1 MNYNHKSLYFFNKKG
16 HQQNL
21 SWNGK
26 YWEGRTLLPK
36 VSENLFEI
44 EHIFM
49 VQKFVLAT
57 TGEIKYGVPHT
68 TAPETY
74 GNPWGIT
81 AQFTYGS
88 YDVSLSAPISAD
100 LVGATIFSDYVY
112 GAKITA
118 ISGKVITIDQAS
130 YFTGTSDISF
140 TAWRA
145 RFETPYNII
154 DFDQVPTISAKLEI
168 GKNYITS
175 SSDLSAIKPGFVVTG
190 EGLEVG
196 TKVVSVSGNK
206 ININKTLKISK
217 TDNDCWVYE
226 VENVNGVSKR
236 LYQYTLLDDPDYA
249 YPVLLN
255 VEETYIPIDWKNS
268 DFLVEELYTVQ
279 DVDSSSRTINI
290 ALNSDQEAL
299 IGRSLII
306 EDVCQADPVILF
318 RMEFIGEVV
327 GEDPRYNRILENLGH
342 PLYKEDFN
350 ILRDTDPEEPYPDY
364 QIINT
369 KRKELLIEGSE
380 IFPYIGSYKGLIN
393 IIKAFGYQ
401 DLRIKEYWLNIQ
413 KSAATNVSS
422 FQQNEDF
429 LNKIKNTPYGE
440 SILIDNLLDD
450 ENSGKYKQVEVY
462 GKLSDGT
469 YGLKSAIEQIFPS
482 SSYKKTPLFG
492 LFYDMNQIVEGK
504 EDEWGYPVTEDAF
517 IFSPEEVLIKLFAL
531 KEKLKKDYLPLSA
544 KIIDITGE
552 GFYFSVNKT
561 RGWVDTLKIDEIRL
575 GMDVEVIATPS
586 IGYIED
592 LRSLQ
597 LRTNESIPQLPFV
610 PGFEG
615 NSDTSVFGN
624 IIDPNPYNQY
634 YTPAQAESL
643 VTAIEGYYTN
653 LNENKGRLDLGDGDY
668 DGPGYYRF
676 VDGSKYNLPAGFPTV
691 LEVTSFRLSWDD
703 LQVSWNNL
711 GKDFLYQTS
720 YIKSIG
726 DLVSYEGNP
735 LITPS
740 LVYSINVD
748 SLLFNETLSITLPSG
763 FGDFL
768 DPVSSGGNYYLAQ
781 VRLENGDSYVLG
793 EVSAYND
800 ITGES
805 TIRVLWKKGSG
816 TITNWTVNITNVFQK
831 RQQIDYYNWS
841 YSLDGFYSWDNIRFV
856 GYYEIEWTISKDGET
871 PYFFQMRGN
880 LKDYWKLPH
889 FLPYTGEYSVKCRI
903 WNSFN
908 DISIGYFDKSIK
920 VEPRSLEFTSVTRF
934 RQAEEYTW
942 DQMVLTWDDYD
953 SQWNFPI
960 EQQKE
965 QAQPSQR
972 VLTYAEYGN
981 QFNDGQE
988 CRVLK
993 TFPEVRGSVT
1003 FNLGVINHQ
1012 ISSITSTYPT
1022 GLGPAV
1028 ITTTDPHGLLAGD
1041 KVWIQ
1046 DPSIGG
1052 EYSVLSIISSTEF
1065 SIPLLLPSPLT
1076 PGGSYLT
1083 GPGNFSLSI
1092 SGRDYITVNYGGS
1105 IGSMASSI
1113 YADMNGL
1120 VKDPHFTVK
1129 SYESTVVSGVS
1140 TLISFYQIVILS
1152 PENTGDRF
1160 NGQAIDMVSS
1170 GSIVLNEVGS
1180 ITTPYLISP
1189 VVSGGVN
1196 QYEDYVYYSPG
1207 DDLPTPAMKDWG
1219 TKQMNWDSLN
1229 DISWDQLY
1237 SQTLPM
1243 FDYHQDFLGG
1253 FDLYNVRYGDQIKV
1267 GKNTEGIV
1275 IGVNG
1280 SPSSN
1285 MLLSDV
1291 VDQLNA
1297 SNDPGISK
1305 FTYTVRGYSRL
1316 TQASPV
1322 TTDIGP
1328 VDEET
1333 LTYNNLGCTP
1343 SSICR
1348 GNHGEIFMAAGT
1360 DVKVFYSPT
1369 NIDRI
1374 ELDYPFDYIQI
1385 DRKDRLWCYGT
1396 GSVPLQIID
1405 LKHPDRKI
1413 AFISETG
1420 TPSGYYQDILIPAT
1434 FISATIKALAI
1445 DDRKDDFAISIN
1457 YGAGNVMMYYDGGRQ
1472 EFDLFG
1478 VADGLPSVDIRQM
1491 VFDYKNS
1498 KKTLWIATGSGVS
1511 VYDGVKF
1518 FNYKTTNSGLFSNNV
1533 YSICIDEISNKW
1545 IGTDSGITY
1554 YDGETWAVWNSANS
1568 PELPSGV
1575 DYTNIITIGYGNIF
1589 FALRD
1594 TMGNTKL
1601 GYFNGDNFNIYTN
1614 DPGTSD
1620 TFIPYLTPT
1629 NHYENTWI
1637 ISASVKVIDVDY
1649 AQYPGNIFYLD
1660 NSNYLKHIDF
1670 VIPHIHACSKYT
1682 GNEGWDFIYYTSSR
1696 SLPSIAQYPLGIGY
1710 GIIDFNFIVGP
1721 INSNYILGDLF
1732 RPKFPFV
1739 DGYSWKAPDWTSYDF
1754 SGVLSVHPELN
1765 RDHLFLDAP
1774 LRDILSGDALK
1785 EEYWRNP
1792 PIERLADKKSRDQF
1806 SDFEWLI
1813 RLGDSNDDRGLK
1825 VTVGKDGY
1833 IYVMGYFRDTV
1844 YFGSPNNVNAG
1855 TFTTLNS
1862 PGRRSAFV
1870 AKYNSVGIIQWARMY
1885 GEGSG
1890 SPVSYTYDY
1899 MPTSIK
1905 LDSLGNVYL
1914 VGYRENNTISEL
1926 PSNFLIR
1933 WDWNGTFV
1941 SYTQLFTPSSST
1953 AFDESFDVVVDDV
1966 NNLYISGEYK
1976 GTLTT
1981 GEFTLNNPDS
1991 TPRIYVAKVEST
2003 GYITYLKEL
2012 GGSSGEYNPALV
2024 LGNYNDLYIAYNE
2037 NNGTDSYV
2045 KLRSYN
2051 ALNFTM
2057 TWEKSIANTGSTAP
2071 IISPD
2076 MDLSKGG
2083 NILLALEFDG
2093 YLSIESLL
2101 LDSIGSK
2108 DIALF
2113 KFLTTGNLVW
2123 GKTVG
2128 STNGNSVH
2136 SVKTDEDE
2144 RIYLLTSFSGEFFVT
2159 SPDPIAES
2167 VGGLDI
2173 LLLKMEEDGRIIDQ
2187 VTIGSIS
2194 DDEGIAISLDQ
2205 DKNIYLT
2212 GYLSGTIN
2220 TGKYVTSPTV
2230 GNSKDIFIGKIPSK
2244 RFIPGKS
2251 CSGPMS
2257 WVGTQSWGWSDK
2269 RIHTKEFE
2277 VPIGSTVVINPLDSN
2292 IPGKNGH
2299 NWKLIENSTGNKI
2312 VDIKDVQYFIWNF
2325 KTPGYYDLFLEIK
2338 DANGNIYKA
2347 EKKGYIRV
2355 VDHKSVFEGEIVP
2368 HQINSN
2374 DFKVQAVYEY

>member
-49 VQKFVLAT
+49 VQKFNLVT

-68 TAPETY
+68 TAPDSY

-81 AQFTYGS
+81 AKFTSGS
-88 YDVSLSAPISAD
+88 YNVVLSSPISSD
-100 LVGATIFSDYVY
+100 LVGATVFSDYVY

-118 ISGKVITIDQAS
+118 ISGNTITLDQSS
-130 YFTGTSDISF
+130 YFTGNSDISF

-154 DFDQVPTISAKLEI
+154 DFDGVPNLTAKLVS
-168 GKNYITS
+168 GQNYLTTS
-175 SSDLSAIKPGFVVTG
+175 ADISEVKPGYIITG
-190 EGLEVG
+190 EGLEEG
-196 TKVVSVSGNK
+196 TRIVSITGNK
-206 ININKTLKISK
+206 ININKTLKIS
-217 TDNDCWVYE
+217 NVSASCWIYE
-226 VENVNGVSKR
+226 VEDVNDVSGR
-236 LYQYTLLDDPDYA
+236 LYQYTLLDDPDYV

-255 VEETYIPIDWKNS
+255 VKETYIPIDWETTDS
-268 DFLVEELYTVQ
+268 LTGEIYTVQ
-279 DVDSSSRTINI
+279 NFDSSSRSVNI
-290 ALNSDQEAL
+290 ALNSDQEAI

-306 EDVCQADPVILF
+306 EDICQEEPVIIF
-318 RMEFIGEVV
+318 RMEFIGEVI
-327 GEDPRYNRILENLGH
+327 GEDPRYNKLLENLGH

-364 QIINT
+364 QIINN
-369 KRKELLIEGSE
+369 KRKELLIEGHE

-413 KSAATNVSS
+413 KTSATSVSS
-422 FQQNEDF
+422 FQQNEEL

-440 SILIDNLLDD
+440 SVLIDNLLDD
-450 ENSGKYKQVEVY
+450 ENSGKYKQIEVY
-462 GKLSDGT
+462 GKLPDGT
-469 YGLKSAIEQIFPS
+469 YGLKSAVEQIFPS
-482 SSYKKTPLFG
+482 TSYKKTPLFG
-492 LFYDMNQIVEGK
+492 LFYDLNQIVDNE
-504 EDEWGYPVTEDAF
+504 EDEWGYPITQDAF
-517 IFSPEEVLIKLFAL
+517 VFSPEEVLIKLFAL

-561 RGWVDTLKIDEIRL
+561 RGWVDTLKIDEIQL
-575 GMDVEVIATPS
+575 GMDVDVSVTPS

-592 LRSLQ
+592 LRTLQ
-597 LRTNESIPQLPFV
+597 LRTNPSLPQLPFV
-610 PGFEG
+610 PGYEG
-615 NSDTSVFGN
+615 NSDVSVFGN
-624 IIDPNPYNQY
+624 ISDPNPYSQY
-634 YTPAQAESL
+634 YTPAQSEAL
-643 VTAIEGYYTN
+643 ITAIEGYYVN
-653 LNENKGRLDLGDGDY
+653 LKDNKSRLDLGDGDY
-668 DGPGYYRF
+668 DGPGYNRYS
-676 VDGSKYNLPAGFPTV
+676 DGSKYYLPAGFPTI

-703 LQVSWNNL
+703 LQVSWNNI
-711 GKDFLYQTS
+711 GKDFLYHTS
-720 YIKSIG
+720 YVKSIG
-726 DLVSYEGNP
+726 DMIVYEGDT
-735 LITPS
+735 LITNS
-740 LVYSINVD
+740 FVHSIDLD
-748 SLLFNETLSITLPSG
+748 SVLFNENLNVVLPTG

-768 DPVSSGGNYYLAQ
+768 DPILSGSNYYLVQ
-781 VRLENGDSYVLG
+781 VRLESGGSYVLA

-800 ITGES
+800 ITGAA
-805 TIRVLWKKGSG
+805 TLKVLWKKGSG
-816 TITNWTVNITNVFQK
+816 EISNWSVNITNLFSS
-831 RQQIDYYNWS
+831 RQEIDYYNWS
-841 YSLDGFYSWDNIRFV
+841 YGLDGFYSWDNLRFV
-856 GYYEIEWTISKDGET
+856 GYYEIEWTVSKDGEV

-889 FLPYTGEYSVKCRI
+889 FLPYIGEYSVKCRI

-908 DISIGYFDKSIK
+908 DVSIGYFNNVIK
-920 VEPRSLEFTSVTRF
+920 VEPRSIELTSVTRF

-942 DQMVLTWDDYD
+942 DQMVLTWEDYD

-960 EQQKE
+960 EQQRE
-965 QAQPSQR
+965 QPQPSQR

-988 CRVLK
+988 CKVLK
-993 TFPEVRGSVT
+993 TFNEVRGSLT
-1003 FNLGVINHQ
+1003 FNMGVVKHQ
-1012 ISSITSTYPT
+1012 ITGITSTYPT
-1022 GLGPAV
+1022 GLGPAIV
-1028 ITTTDPHGLLAGD
+1028 TTADAHGLLAGN
-1041 KVWIQ
+1041 KVWIE
-1046 DPSIGG
+1046 DLTAGG

-1065 SIPLLLPSPLT
+1065 TIPLLLSSPLT
-1076 PGGSYLT
+1076 PLSSYMS
-1083 GPGNFSLSI
+1083 GPGTINISV
-1092 SGRDYITVNYGGS
+1092 SGREYLTVNYGGS
-1105 IGSMASSI
+1105 IGSMSAQI
-1113 YADMNGL
+1113 YSGMNGL
-1120 VKDPHFTVK
+1120 VKDPHFTIK
-1129 SYESTVVSGVS
+1129 SYEPVVVIGAPP
-1140 TLISFYQIVILS
+1140 LISFYEIVVLS

-1160 NGQAIDMVSS
+1160 NGQIVNILST
-1170 GSIVLNEVGS
+1170 GSIVLNKPDT
-1180 ITTPYLISP
+1180 ILTPYSLSP
-1189 VVSGGVN
+1189 AISGGAN

-1207 DDLPTPAMKDWG
+1207 DDLPIPAMKDWG
-1219 TKQMNWDSLN
+1219 TKQMNWDSLS

-1275 IGVNG
+1275 IGING
-1280 SPSSN
+1280 SPTSN
-1285 MLLSDV
+1285 MLLTDV
-1291 VDQLNA
+1291 AEQLNS

-1305 FTYTVRGYSRL
+1305 FTYTVRGYSRIGGS
-1316 TQASPV
+1316 SPV

-1328 VDEET
+1328 VDEDT
-1333 LTYNNLGCTP
+1333 LTYSGFPFTATSLY
-1343 SSICR
+1343 R
-1348 GNHGEIFMAAGT
+1348 GNHGEIFMSSGT
-1360 DVKVFYSPT
+1360 EIKIFYSPYT
-1369 NIDRI
+1369 IDTI
-1374 ELDYPFDYIQI
+1374 NLDYTFDYLQV
-1385 DRKDRLWCYGT
+1385 DRKDRIWCYGT
-1396 GSVPLQIID
+1396 GAVPLQIVD

-1420 TPSGYYQDILIPAT
+1420 SSSGYYKDVIIPAS
-1434 FISATIKALAI
+1434 FVSASIKALAI

-1457 YGAGNVMMYYDGGRQ
+1457 YGSGNVMLYYDGGRQ
-1472 EFDLFG
+1472 EFDSFT

-1491 VFDYKNS
+1491 VFDYKGG
-1498 KKTLWIATGSGVS
+1498 KKTLWIATGSGLS
-1511 VYDGVKF
+1511 VYDRIKF
-1518 FNYKTTNSGLFSNNV
+1518 FNYRTTNSGLFSNNV

-1545 IGTDSGITY
+1545 IGTDAGITY
-1554 YDGETWAVWNSANS
+1554 YDGETWAVWNAVNS

-1575 DYTNIITIGYGNIF
+1575 DYTNIITTGYGNIF

-1620 TFIPYLTPT
+1620 VFDPYLTPT
-1629 NHYENTWI
+1629 NHYENTWMI
-1637 ISASVKVIDVDY
+1637 FSNVKSVEEDY
-1649 AQYPGNIFYLD
+1649 TQFPGNIFYLD
-1660 NSNYLKHIDF
+1660 NSNNLRQIDF
-1670 VIPHIHACSKYT
+1670 VIPHIHACSKYS
-1682 GNEGWDFIYYTSSR
+1682 GNEGWDFVYYTSSR
-1696 SLPSIAQYPLGIGY
+1696 SLPSISQYPLGVGY

-1721 INSNYILGDLF
+1721 INSNYILSDLF

-1739 DGYSWKAPDWTSYDF
+1739 DGYSWKAPDWTPYDF
-1754 SGVLSVHPELN
+1754 SGVLSVYPELN

-1774 LRDILSGDALK
+1774 LRDILNGNALK

-1792 PIERLADKKSRDQF
+1792 PIERIADKKSRDQF

-1825 VTVGKDGY
+1825 VIVGKDGY

-1890 SPVSYTYDY
+1890 SPVSYIYDY
-1899 MPTSIK
+1899 TPTSIK

-1914 VGYRENNTISEL
+1914 VGYRENNTTTEL

-1981 GEFTLNNPDS
+1981 GTFTLNNPDS
-1991 TPRIYVAKVEST
+1991 RPRIYVAKVEST
-2003 GYITYLKEL
+2003 GYVTYLKDL
-2012 GGSSGEYNPALV
+2012 GGSNGEYNPALA
-2024 LGNYNDLYIAYNE
+2024 LGNFNDLYIAYNE
-2037 NNGTDSYV
+2037 NNGSDSYM

-2051 ALNFTM
+2051 ALSFDLL
-2057 TWEKSIANTGSTAP
+2057 WEKSIANTGGTAP

-2083 NILLALEFDG
+2083 NLVIGFEFDG
-2093 YLSIESLL
+2093 NLSIESTS
-2101 LDSIGSK
+2101 LDSVGTK

-2113 KFLTTGNLVW
+2113 KFLTTGNLLW
-2123 GKTVG
+2123 GKIVG
-2128 STNGNSVH
+2128 STYGNSVH
-2136 SVKTDEDE
+2136 SIKIDDEE
-2144 RIYLLTSFSGEFFVT
+2144 RIYLLCSFSGEFFVT
-2159 SPDPIAES
+2159 SPDPIIET

-2173 LLLKMEEDGRIIDQ
+2173 LLLKMENDGRIIDQ

-2205 DKNIYLT
+2205 DRNIYLT
-2212 GYLSGTIN
+2212 GYLSGQID

-2230 GNSKDIFIGKIPSK
+2230 GNSKDIFIGKIPSS

-2257 WVGTQSWGWSDK
+2257 WVGTQTWGWSDK
-2269 RIHTKEFE
+2269 RIHSKEFE
-2277 VPIGSTVVINPLDSN
+2277 IPVGSTVVINPLDSN

-2299 NWKLIENSTGNKI
+2299 KWKLFETSTGNKI

-2325 KTPGYYDLFLEIK
+2325 KTPGYYDLVLEVK
-2338 DANGNIYKA
+2338 DTNGNVYTT

-2355 VDHKSVFEGEIVP
+2355 VDHKKIFEGEAVP
-2368 HQINSN
+2368 HKINSN
-2374 DFKVQAVYEY
+2374 DFIKQSVYGY